1 MTTPPLYI
9 MLCSADR
16 DKIQMAGMA
25 ASVGAVSDRK
35 VHLFVSMG
43 AIKAFK
49 TGLPASDRYQ
59 PSPFSKELQSAGV
72 PDPLEL
78 LKQGKMLGEMQVHA
92 CSMVIDVLG
101 WEMESLEEGLF
112 DGVMGLTKFLS
123 DAEQGQLITL

>member
-9 MLCSADR
+9 ILCSADR

-25 ASVGAVSDRK
+25 ASVGAVSDRE

-49 TGLPASDRYQ
+49 KGMPASDRYQ
-59 PSPFSKELQSAGV
+59 PSAFSKELEGAGV

-78 LKQGKMLGEMQVHA
+78 IKQGKMLGDMKVYA
-92 CSMVIDVLG
+92 CSMVIDVLS
-101 WEMESLEEGLF
+101 WEMEDLEEDVF
-112 DGVMGLTKFLS
+112 DDALGLTKFLS
-123 DAEQGQLITL
+123 DAEQGQLVTL

>member
-1 MTTPPLYI
+1 MTTPSLYI
-9 MLCSADR
+9 MLCSAER

-25 ASVGAVSDRK
+25 ASVAAVSERK

-49 TGLPASDRYQ
+49 AGAPASDRYL
-59 PSPFSKELQSAGV
+59 PSPFSKELESAGV

-78 LKQGKMLGEMQVHA
+78 LKQGKMLGDMQVHA

-101 WEMESLEEGLF
+101 WEMEDLEEDLF
-112 DGVMGLTKFLS
+112 DDVMGLTKFLS
-123 DAEQGQLITL
+123 DAEHGQLITL